1 MKGIWIHD
9 HKNEIIYDLKN
20 MISDLEDEHHST
32 PAFFY
37 WVLKRVEKWKALEQ
51 LDMKRSNPK

>member
-1 MKGIWIHD
+1 
-9 HKNEIIYDLKN
+9 

-32 PAFFY
+32 PAFFD